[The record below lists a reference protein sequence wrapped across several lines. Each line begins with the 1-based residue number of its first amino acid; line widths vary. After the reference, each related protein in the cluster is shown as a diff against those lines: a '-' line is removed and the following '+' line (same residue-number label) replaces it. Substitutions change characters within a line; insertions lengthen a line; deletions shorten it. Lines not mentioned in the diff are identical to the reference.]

1 MEKNKFMIIKK
12 YFFVLL
18 LLGLLSACS
27 STVDTTGFTAEQH
40 LQYAQK
46 LLTDGDYEEAVREYQ
61 SILLQYSGTAIN
73 DDAQYFLGMT
83 YFKRE
88 QYILAAYEFSKL
100 IRDIPTSTFVQ
111 DAQFMLAE
119 SYYKLS
125 PNYQLDQSYTKKA
138 IEEFQA
144 FIEFFPTHPKVK
156 EAEKKINE
164 LNLKLAHK
172 EFHSAQIYERME
184 YYNAAMQYYTK
195 VYETYHDTK
204 YAPEALY
211 NKIKI
216 LVDQKHYVD
225 KALRNIAT
233 FLDKYPNDKRAEEL
247 KKLKESLLKG
257 E

>member
-1 MEKNKFMIIKK
+1 MERNYMNMKK
-12 YFFVLL
+12 IFIVVSLFGFIY
-18 LLGLLSACS
+18 GCS
-27 STVDTTGFTAEQH
+27 TNVDTSNFTAQEH

-73 DDAQYFLGMT
+73 DDAQYFLGMA

-125 PNYQLDQSYTKKA
+125 PNFQLDQSYTKKA
-138 IEEFQA
+138 IQEFQA

-172 EFHSAQIYERME
+172 EFHNAEIYERME

-204 YAPEALY
+204 YAPDALF

-216 LVDQKHYVD
+216 LVDKKHYTD
-225 KALRNIAT
+225 KALREIAK
-233 FLDKYPNDKRAEEL
+233 FLEKYPNDPRINEL
-247 KKLKESLLKG
+247 KEIKANLLNSK
-257 E
+257 

>member
-1 MEKNKFMIIKK
+1 MSMKK
-12 YFFVLL
+12 IFIVISILSFVY
-18 LLGLLSACS
+18 GCS
-27 STVDTTGFTAEQH
+27 TTVDTSNFTAEQH

-100 IRDIPTSTFVQ
+100 IRDIPTSPFVQ

-125 PNYQLDQSYTKKA
+125 PNFQLDQSYTKKA
-138 IEEFQA
+138 IQEFQA
-144 FIEFFPTHPKVK
+144 FIEFFPIHPKVK

-172 EFHSAQIYERME
+172 EFHNAQIYERME

-204 YAPEALY
+204 YASDALF

-216 LVDQKHYVD
+216 LVDKKHYTD
-225 KALRNIAT
+225 KALRNIEK
-233 FLDKYPNDKRAEEL
+233 FLEKYPEDSRIEEL
-247 KKLKESLLKG
+247 KKIKANLLEG
-257 E
+257 N

>member
-1 MEKNKFMIIKK
+1 MKK
-12 YFFVLL
+12 IFIVISILSFVF
-18 LLGLLSACS
+18 GCS
-27 STVDTTGFTAEQH
+27 TTVDTSNFTAEQH

-46 LLTDGDYEEAVREYQ
+46 LLTDGDYEKAVHEYQ
-61 SILLQYSGTAIN
+61 AILLQYSGTAIN

-100 IRDIPTSTFVQ
+100 IRDIPTSPFVQ

-125 PNYQLDQSYTKKA
+125 PNYQLDQTYTKKA
-138 IEEFQA
+138 IQEFQA

-204 YAPEALY
+204 YAPDALY

-216 LVDQKHYVD
+216 LVDQKHYTE
-225 KALRNIAT
+225 KALRNIEK
-233 FLDKYPNDKRAEEL
+233 FLEKYPNDSRIEEL
-247 KKLKESLLKG
+247 KKIKTNLLKG
-257 E
+257 N

>member
-1 MEKNKFMIIKK
+1 MIMKK
-12 YFFVLL
+12 IFAALL
-18 LLGLLSACS
+18 LLSFVYGCS
-27 STVDTTGFTAEQH
+27 TTVDTSGFTAEEH

-119 SYYKLS
+119 SYYQLS
-125 PNYQLDQSYTKKA
+125 PNFQLEQSYTKKA
-138 IEEFQA
+138 IQEFQA

-172 EFHSAQIYERME
+172 EFHSAEIYEKME
-184 YYNAAMQYYTK
+184 YYIAAMQYYTK
-195 VYETYHDTK
+195 VYETFHDTK

-216 LVDQKHYVD
+216 MVDKKHYND
-225 KALRNIAT
+225 KALREIEK
-233 FLDKYPNDKRAEEL
+233 FLEKYPNDSRVNEL
-247 KKLKESLLKG
+247 KEIKADLLKG
-257 E
+257 